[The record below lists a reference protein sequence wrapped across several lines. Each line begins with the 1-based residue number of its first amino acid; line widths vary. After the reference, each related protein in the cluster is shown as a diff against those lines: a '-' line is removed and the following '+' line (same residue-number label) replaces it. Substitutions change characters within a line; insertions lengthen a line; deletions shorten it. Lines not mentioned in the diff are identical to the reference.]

1 MKGELIPRWPAFE
14 QSTSPFRTLYQEVN
28 QRLHVRG
35 LALATEEERQWMQFL
50 IDHFE
55 IEYQLWAEKPE
66 LRIYLELS
74 DRCIR
79 ANPLLSV
86 LAHAYLHVCYDL
98 PRVIADS
105 FTILEPQKA

>member
-1 MKGELIPRWPAFE
+1 
-14 QSTSPFRTLYQEVN
+14 
-28 QRLHVRG
+28 
-35 LALATEEERQWMQFL
+35 MQFL